1 MESYGIIIDTNVLLT
16 ALCSSAGASY
26 RLLSLIDAKKYEVS
40 VSVPLLIEYEDVL
53 KRNKK
58 KLNLST
64 GEINDILDYICLI
77 ANKHKIFYLWRP
89 FLRDP
94 KDDLVL
100 ELAVEASSSFIVTYN
115 KKDFKD
121 VDQFGIRLVTPK
133 EFLQIIGEIP

>member
-1 MESYGIIIDTNVLLT
+1 MGPFGIIIDTNVLLT

-64 GEINDILDYICLI
+64 SEIDDILDYVCLI
-77 ANKHKIFYLWRP
+77 ANKHEIFYLWRP

-100 ELAVEASSSFIVTYN
+100 ELAVEANSDFIVTYN
-115 KKDFKD
+115 TKDFKG